1 MKRRLVSLFLAMMMV
16 VTPMSLLAGC
26 GAQAGKQEASEED
39 DDDEDDDEDE
49 ADTKESDAET
59 SEEEE
64 EPVNTSDL
72 EMPDMA
78 VSSNV
83 WDVAGRTIVFAR
95 DRIYS
100 YDQKKGKT
108 KLLWK
113 DMKKNEGYV
122 ESEQSL
128 FSSGKGLILGDK
140 IYFTRTE
147 NYYDTDGVWK
157 TKIHLYKMDL
167 DGKGQKSL
175 YALDG
180 ATSYDQD
187 LAYQDGILYMMYSN
201 TDYPECF
208 KLDENGDIA
217 EDVDAP
223 DLDEY
228 DYDPSEMMI
237 SSVTQ
242 NGQKYLFPNI
252 TVAQCGKKILS
263 KGYNTLTVID
273 AATGEKTEYKDQ
285 YPVSMYGDK
294 LLIYHYNSNSNDNG
308 YDYGVL
314 DLSTEKYKKLLSNE
328 NSLRVFAMDD
338 EYIYY
343 GEPEGMHPGRDY
355 SYLKCDIATGEI
367 TSLYTFKTE
376 KSELPNVGEWDV
388 IADITDGKLY
398 TLLNRDYML
407 SFVGVDVAS
416 GDMDVLVKEFY
427 DPGIYDV
434 GVLTYKDDEVSY
446 EGQTMATATVS
457 VLQLDDKFPGA
468 AKINKALMDD
478 ANGVL
483 ENVDDCYEECKQW
496 YEESSGDYFIPYSF
510 ESNFGYISYND
521 GKIINIVQQDY
532 MYYGGAHGMP
542 YWNSYVFDLE
552 TGERLY
558 LTDLI
563 SVSEEEL
570 DELLVEYATKHMN
583 DIGESYWDGYEDTV
597 RQYGG
602 LEERNFI
609 INKSGIEI
617 YYDPYLLTS
626 FAGGFQEIEIPD
638 EKLKPKFR

>member
-1 MKRRLVSLFLAMMMV
+1 MKRRLIGLLLAMMMV
-16 VTPMSLLAGC
+16 VTPMSLLTGC
-26 GAQAGKQEASEED
+26 GSQTVDQEESEEE
-39 DDDEDDDEDE
+39 DEEEDEDE
-49 ADTKESDAET
+49 ADTQESSAET
-59 SEEEE
+59 SEEAQES
-64 EPVNTSDL
+64 VDISGL

-100 YDQKKGKT
+100 YDQEKGKT

-122 ESEQSL
+122 ESEQAL

-147 NYYDTDGVWK
+147 DYYDTDGTWK
-157 TKIHLYKMDL
+157 TKVHLYKIDL

-175 YALDG
+175 FVLDG

-187 LAYQDGILYMMYSN
+187 LAYQDGILYMMYSSS
-201 TDYPECF
+201 DYPECF

-217 EDVDAP
+217 QEVEAP
-223 DLDEY
+223 DLNGY
-228 DYDPSEMMI
+228 DFDPSELMI
-237 SSVTQ
+237 PSMTQ
-242 NGQKYLFPNI
+242 NGQKYIFPNI
-252 TVAQCGKKILS
+252 TAASCGKKIFT
-263 KGYNTLTVID
+263 KDYNTLTVID

-294 LLIYHYNSNSNDNG
+294 LLMYHYNSGSNDNG
-308 YDYGVL
+308 YDYGIL
-314 DLSTEKYKKLLSNE
+314 DLSTEKYKKILSNE
-328 NSLRVFAMDD
+328 YSLRVYAMDD
-338 EYIYY
+338 KYVYY
-343 GEPEGMHPGRDY
+343 GEPEGMHPGNDY

-376 KSELPNVGEWDV
+376 KSELPTVSEWDV
-388 IADITDGKLY
+388 VANITDGRLY

-407 SFVGVDVAS
+407 SFVGVDTAS
-416 GDMDVLVKEFY
+416 GDMDVLVKEFF
-427 DPGIYDV
+427 DPGIYDT
-434 GVLTYKDDEVSY
+434 GVLVYKDDALSY
-446 EGQTMATATVS
+446 KGQKMASARIS
-457 VLQLDDKFPGA
+457 VFQLDDKFPGA
-468 AKINKALMDD
+468 SKINKALMDD
-478 ANGVL
+478 ANGIL
-483 ENVDDCYEECKQW
+483 ANVDGCYEECTQW
-496 YEESSGDYFIPYSF
+496 YEESGGDYFIPYDFTSD
-510 ESNFGYISYND
+510 FGYISYND
-521 GKIINIVQQDY
+521 GKIINIVQEDY
-532 MYYGGAHGMP
+532 LYYGGAHGMP

-583 DIGESYWDGYEDTV
+583 DIGESYWEGYEETV
-597 RQYGG
+597 KQYGG

-609 INKSGIEI
+609 IQDSGIEI
-617 YYDPYLLTS
+617 FYDPYLLTS

-638 EKLKPKFR
+638 SELKVKFR